1 MSEWESERGI
11 VELIPLH
18 TISCMLGLYV
28 GIQHES
34 VGPYFPTSMLH
45 KRSEIFQSTPT
56 LESRRGNSLS
66 PHFHPET
73 FTQSVLGVAYLLCT
87 LVYHDKN
94 CRYTWPRSTSKPG
107 PSVGGWEGGGG
118 EGGGGGG
125 TVDSDM
131 QKCLFCSSE
140 TSLAYH
146 VSPPARIYIWTLKKH
161 FKRRQQHQRLKK
173 KKSSPPVLAGVFW
186 AEPTAGKPQKNKK
199 INSWSRDIIRPFPS
213 RFHWLKEKYADNV

>member
-1 MSEWESERGI
+1 MNLWD
-11 VELIPLH
+11 L
-18 TISCMLGLYV
+18 
-28 GIQHES
+28 
-34 VGPYFPTSMLH
+34 
-45 KRSEIFQSTPT
+45 IFQHPCCTNAAKYFSPRPLLN
-56 LESRRGNSLS
+56 LEEEIPFPL
-66 PHFHPET
+66 T
-73 FTQSVLGVAYLLCT
+73 FTQRPSPRVFWAWRIYSARLCT
-87 LVYHDKN
+87 MIKTADTHDPGAHQSPV
-94 CRYTWPRSTSKPG
+94 RPSTRWRTG
-107 PSVGGWEGGGG
+107 PAKVGR
-118 EGGGGGG
+118 GGG